1 MPDAEYEALL
11 RKKMLHVD
19 AALALVEEQ
28 ITALKEIEDK
38 ERKTEENIDKDNTKW
53 QAELHR
59 RKCNG
64 KYIWQWSQCLR
75 VCTLDGSEK
84 IQDISHKQEWEQ
96 IPDKQNFF
104 ATCKGFA
111 SC

>member
-38 ERKTEENIDKDNTKW
+38 ERETEKVIDKDTTK
-53 QAELHR
+53 
-59 RKCNG
+59 
-64 KYIWQWSQCLR
+64 
-75 VCTLDGSEK
+75 
-84 IQDISHKQEWEQ
+84 
-96 IPDKQNFF
+96 
-104 ATCKGFA
+104 
-111 SC
+111 